1 MCINDTTGLFV
12 SVNDGYRRLLGYE
25 TEDLV
30 GRRGWDIVHPDDL
43 GAALAGYER
52 LFNTGETSEVELRL
66 RTIHGEYRW
75 FSWTSRLLPDRDL
88 VYSVGRDITPVR
100 KALADLANREQMMRA
115 VLRASPDIII
125 IIDHAGQVT
134 SVSPA
139 VSATLGY
146 DLPVT
151 ASFPQFGPRTSDTRT
166 LSGSDLLALV
176 HEEDRDTL
184 ASAFLR
190 LAQGIDDS
198 MHATCRIRH
207 REGHWVV
214 LEARG
219 RPIVGMRGQPVG
231 AVIVSRDVSEDLRTR
246 EELHRAKEVAERA
259 NRAKNDFLSRMSH
272 EIRTP
277 LNAVLGFAQL
287 LDGSDLSS
295 DQQRAV
301 DHILRAGSHLLDL
314 IDDVLD
320 VSRIE
325 AGRLRLS
332 TEPVDAERAVADV
345 CALVQPLAA
354 EHTVE
359 VIQLGGEPNLRV
371 AADSR
376 RLVQVLLNLLTNSI
390 KYNRPGGRV
399 EVGWRRQGERVR
411 FEVRDDGIGIQD
423 EDLPLVFAP
432 FERIR
437 GDSAQPDGAGV
448 GLALSKLLVEAMGG
462 SIGLK
467 SQVGHGSTFWFDL
480 PVADAA

>member
-1 MCINDTTGLFV
+1 
-12 SVNDGYRRLLGYE
+12 
-25 TEDLV
+25 
-30 GRRGWDIVHPDDL
+30 
-43 GAALAGYER
+43 
-52 LFNTGETSEVELRL
+52 
-66 RTIHGEYRW
+66 
-75 FSWTSRLLPDRDL
+75 
-88 VYSVGRDITPVR
+88 
-100 KALADLANREQMMRA
+100 
-115 VLRASPDIII
+115 
-125 IIDHAGQVT
+125 
-134 SVSPA
+134 

-146 DLPVT
+146 DLPAT
-151 ASFPQFGPRTSDTRT
+151 ASFPHLGPGTSGSRT

-176 HEEDRDTL
+176 HEEDRDAL

-190 LAQGIDDS
+190 VAQGVDDS
-198 MHATCRIRH
+198 MRATCRIRH

-219 RPIVGMRGQPVG
+219 RPIVEIGGQRVG
-231 AVIVSRDVSEDLRTR
+231 AVIVLRDVTEDLRTR
-246 EELHRAKEVAERA
+246 EELRRSKEVAEQA

-272 EIRTP
+272 ELRTP

-301 DHILRAGSHLLDL
+301 DHILRAGSHLVNL

-325 AGRLRLS
+325 AGRLRVS
-332 TEPVDAERAVADV
+332 TEPVDAERAVADA

-376 RLVQVLLNLLTNSI
+376 RLVQVLLNLLTNGI

-399 EVGWRRQGERVR
+399 EVGWRRQGERVH
-411 FEVRDDGIGIQD
+411 FEVRDDGIGIRD

-432 FERIR
+432 FERVR
-437 GDSAQPDGAGV
+437 RDSVQPDGVGV
-448 GLALSKLLVEAMGG
+448 GLALCKLLVEAMGG
-462 SIGLK
+462 SIDLE
-467 SQVGHGSTFWFDL
+467 SQAGRGSTFWFDL